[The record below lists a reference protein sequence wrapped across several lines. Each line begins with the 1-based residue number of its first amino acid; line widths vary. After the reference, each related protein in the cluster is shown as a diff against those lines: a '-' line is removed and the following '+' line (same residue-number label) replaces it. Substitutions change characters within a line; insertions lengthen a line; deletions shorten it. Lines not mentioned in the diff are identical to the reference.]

1 MNFANALSRIYA
13 DLGEEISAGFK
24 EKLIPSWLSF
34 VVQFAALVVLLIVV
48 FVFAYKPIK
57 KMLNKRAD
65 YIEQNIHEAE
75 KNKAIAQE
83 NATQSQEM
91 IIASKKQAASIIEE
105 AQKQAE
111 SNRLLM
117 VEQTRK
123 EVEQMKLQAEE
134 DIKRSQQ
141 DALEA
146 IHDEMVAV
154 ALDASAEILK
164 REVNEKDNKRLAEE
178 FVNNLK

>member
-1 MNFANALSRIYA
+1 
-13 DLGEEISAGFK
+13 
-24 EKLIPSWLSF
+24 
-34 VVQFAALVVLLIVV
+34 
-48 FVFAYKPIK
+48 
-57 KMLNKRAD
+57 
-65 YIEQNIHEAE
+65 
-75 KNKAIAQE
+75 
-83 NATQSQEM
+83 
-91 IIASKKQAASIIEE
+91 
-105 AQKQAE
+105 
-111 SNRLLM
+111 M

>member
-13 DLGEEISAGFK
+13 DVGEEISAGFK

-91 IIASKKQAASIIEE
+91 IIASKKQAASIIE
-105 AQKQAE
+105 
-111 SNRLLM
+111 
-117 VEQTRK
+117 
-123 EVEQMKLQAEE
+123 
-134 DIKRSQQ
+134 
-141 DALEA
+141 
-146 IHDEMVAV
+146 
-154 ALDASAEILK
+154 
-164 REVNEKDNKRLAEE
+164 
-178 FVNNLK
+178 